1 MMHDF
6 SPVDFAWLDLLEEA
20 AVLENDIVG
29 FGGGM
34 VGWLG
39 W

>member
-1 MMHDF
+1 MMQDF
-6 SPVDFAWLDLLEEA
+6 SVDFAWLDWLEEA
-20 AVLENDIVG
+20 AVLENDKVG
-29 FGGGM
+29 FCGGM